1 MRARDF
7 HVRREPR
14 DRYAVRRP
22 LIGVRGDLVVR
33 DVAGIRRLAD
43 RMNRARAAGTPSIQ
57 TGEIAALGLLH
68 EVGHL
73 LIARYEADVQ
83 PGAMAAALAHLEA
96 RFGPDADHLL
106 DRFGDEFPGA
116 GPDPEPATYRLEEL
130 LLTRIA
136 NENPAIGPLHELV
149 DDRTLLK
156 ETRYAEAITDLEG
169 VFAAGPSIDG
179 ETGSLIELMR
189 MPARLAIS
197 MARSARFS
205 GEIRPRNAR

>member
-1 MRARDF
+1 MADARDF

-136 NENPAIGPLHELV
+136 NENPAIGP
-149 DDRTLLK
+149 
-156 ETRYAEAITDLEG
+156 
-169 VFAAGPSIDG
+169 AARAGRRPDARAGRPATPRRSP
-179 ETGSLIELMR
+179 TSKASSP
-189 MPARLAIS
+189 PARAS
-197 MARSARFS
+197 MARQDRSS
-205 GEIRPRNAR
+205 S